1 MGERSSLVATAPV
14 ADATLEEYRTLHD
27 RPPNFRPMD
36 YAWAAA
42 HPGWHVDHRRT
53 PLPVEPPGP
62 PIPGGPFSVARRVLV
77 DYEFADPALV
87 RAVYD
92 GAAPLEGRDM
102 LLEGRFLWL
111 RFAMPV
117 RVGGVVDGPEQWDGR
132 PAHRFGWHYRTLAG
146 HLERGQMDYD
156 LLKWADTG
164 EVEVRIR
171 AYSQRGD
178 IDNPV
183 VQLGFALFGRWMQMR
198 FHDRAAERLRAL
210 VEQRLTPGPTGP
222 D

>member
-1 MGERSSLVATAPV
+1 MDDDTLVTTAPV
-14 ADATLEEYRTLHD
+14 SDRALATYRTLPE
-27 RPPNFRPMD
+27 RTANFRPVD
-36 YAWAAA
+36 YAWAQA
-42 HPGWHVDHRRT
+42 HPSWHVDHRRT
-53 PLPVEPPGP
+53 VLPTETPGP
-62 PIPGGPFSVARRVLV
+62 PVPDGPFTVARQVLV

-111 RFAMPV
+111 RFTMPV
-117 RVGGVVDGPEQWDGR
+117 RVGGVVEGAEVRDGR
-132 PAHRFGWHYRTLAG
+132 PVHRFGWHYRTLQG

-171 AYSQRGD
+171 AYSRRGD
-178 IDNPV
+178 ISNPV
-183 VQLGFALFGRWMQMR
+183 VRAGFAVFGRWMQMR
-198 FHDRAAERLRAL
+198 FHDHAANRLQSL
-210 VEQRLTPGPTGP
+210 VTQRVA

>member
-1 MGERSSLVATAPV
+1 MPTDDATLVTTAPV
-14 ADATLEEYRTLHD
+14 SDDALAEYRTLAD
-27 RPPNFRPMD
+27 RAPNFRPMD
-36 YAWAAA
+36 YAWAEA
-42 HPGWHVDHRRT
+42 HPWWHVDHRRT
-53 PLPVEPPGP
+53 PLPTEAPGP
-62 PIPGGPFSVARRVLV
+62 PVPGGSFAVARQVLV

-111 RFAMPV
+111 RFSMPV
-117 RVGGVVDGPEQWDGR
+117 RVGGVVDGAEIRDGR
-132 PAHRFGWHYRTLAG
+132 PVHRFGWHYQTLEG

-156 LLKWADTG
+156 LLKWDDTG

-178 IDNPV
+178 IPNPIIRA
-183 VQLGFALFGRWMQMR
+183 GFTVFGRWVQMR
-198 FHDRAAERLRAL
+198 FHDQAANRLRAL
-210 VEQRLTPGPTGP
+210 VAQRTA